1 MSFEK
6 EKKLDKSMEIVDR
19 LYQREIKKKEKLAA
33 MQFQKY
39 KEETA
44 TLRDKPEISLN
55 SKILAEQKHKIPI
68 YERSI
73 AIMKQR
79 EENINRMRR
88 ELEESRLDTD
98 SPTFQPDLSFTKRFA
113 HERHHER
120 SRTPQEFAS
129 QVYAW
134 QQKKNE
140 AIQRE
145 QYENITR
152 ELAEL
157 TFKPK
162 INNKS
167 RNIAKKVYLDVTH
180 IIYSI

>member
-6 EKKLDKSMEIVDR
+6 EKRTDKSMEIVDR
-19 LYQREIKKKEKLAA
+19 LYQQEIKKKERLAA

-39 KEETA
+39 KEETSL
-44 TLRDKPEISLN
+44 LRDKPEISLN

-68 YERSI
+68 YERSLI
-73 AIMKQR
+73 IMKQR

-88 ELEESRLDTD
+88 ELEETRLDTE
-98 SPTFQPDLSFTKRFA
+98 SPTFQPDLSFTKRFTP
-113 HERHHER
+113 ER
-120 SRTPQEFAS
+120 SRTPQEFTS

-162 INNKS
+162 INTKS
-167 RNIAKKVYLDVTH
+167 RSIAKKVY
-180 IIYSI
+180 